1 MNKEA
6 IEQIQKL
13 TFKIFITDL
22 SKLKERNEE

>member
-1 MNKEA
+1 MNKEE